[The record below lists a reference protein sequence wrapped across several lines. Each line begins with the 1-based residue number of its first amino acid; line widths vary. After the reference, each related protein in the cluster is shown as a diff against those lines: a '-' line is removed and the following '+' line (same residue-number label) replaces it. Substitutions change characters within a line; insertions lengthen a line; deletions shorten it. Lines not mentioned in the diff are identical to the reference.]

1 MVCLLLA
8 ASLNVAFTVT
18 NDTAVPRHH
27 ALVAAEL
34 PLTAESAGDVKQ
46 LRVIGYDQLSVAAQI
61 APLTHWPDGSLK
73 TVQAIFT
80 ADLEPG
86 ETKTWSLIAGH
97 STTRQREEARTATE
111 DGILLLNT
119 GKMYYR
125 VGDHLG
131 PLTVEPPGSEPCVA
145 ATPEREVIEES
156 GPVRATA
163 RRDGWLVRG
172 GGKPFRYTQRFS
184 VIANQPAVRVTTRI
198 ETAVGADATSVKCVW
213 LAIRPAAQH
222 RKSIVLATASGTNTL
237 APGDTR
243 RLEQPK
249 VEARLVSDRQHPGWL
264 DFRADASG
272 MLFAVKLFWQRAP
285 KALEI
290 KADGTVRYEIPS
302 AAAPPLRLTAGVA
315 LEDEFLLWFHPIGE
329 DFGNAVAEMNQPLKA
344 VIKPAITKP

>member
-8 ASLNVAFTVT
+8 AALNVPFTVT
-18 NDTAVPRHH
+18 NDTAISRHR

-34 PLTAESAGDVKQ
+34 PLTAGVARDPKQ
-46 LRVIGYDQLSVAAQI
+46 LRVVGYDQLSVAAQI
-61 APLTHWPDGSLK
+61 SVLDNWSDGSAK
-73 TVQAIFT
+73 AAQAIFT

-86 ETKTWSLIAGH
+86 ETKTWSLVAGR
-97 STTRQREEARTATE
+97 STTREREQARTATE
-111 DGILLLNT
+111 DGILMLNT

-125 VGDHLG
+125 VGDYLG
-131 PLTVEPPGSEPCVA
+131 PLTIEPASGEPFVA
-145 ATPEREVIEES
+145 TPPEREEVEDN

-172 GGKPFRYTQRFS
+172 SGKLFRYIQRYS
-184 VIANQPAVRVTTRI
+184 VIAGQPAVRVTTRI
-198 ETAVGADATSVKCVW
+198 ETAVGAVAAPVKCVW
-213 LAIRPAAQH
+213 LAVRPAAQH
-222 RKSIVLATASGTNTL
+222 RKSIVLATASGTHTL

-290 KADGTVRYEIPS
+290 KADGTARYEIHS
-302 AAAPPLRLTAGVA
+302 VAAPLLLLTAGAA
-315 LEDEFLLWFHPIGE
+315 LEDEFLLWFHPAGE
-329 DFGNAVAEMNQPLKA
+329 SFDSALAEMNQPLKA
-344 VIKPAITKP
+344 VIKPAVTKP

>member
-8 ASLNVAFTVT
+8 ATLNVAFTVT

-27 ALVAAEL
+27 ALVAAEV
-34 PLTAESAGDVKQ
+34 PLAAGATADAKQ
-46 LRVIGYDQLSVAAQI
+46 LRVVGYDELSVAAQI
-61 APLTHWPDGSLK
+61 TPLAHWPDGSLK

-86 ETKTWSLIAGH
+86 ETKTWSLIAGR
-97 STTRQREEARTATE
+97 STTRQREEARAATE

-119 GKMYYR
+119 GKMYYP
-125 VGDHLG
+125 VGNHLG
-131 PLTVEPPGSEPCVA
+131 PLTIELAGGAPCVA
-145 ATPEREVIEES
+145 TPSEREVVEEN

-163 RRDGWLVRG
+163 RRDVWLAYS
-172 GGKPFRYTQRFS
+172 GKKRLHCTQRYY
-184 VIANQPAVRVTTRI
+184 VTAGQPAVRVTTRI
-198 ETAVGADATSVKCVW
+198 ETADGADATPVKCVW

-222 RKSIVLATASGTNTL
+222 RKSIVLATASGTHTL

-249 VEARLVSDRQHPGWL
+249 VDARLVSDRQHPGWL

-272 MLFAVKLFWQRAP
+272 MLFAVKRFWQRAP

-290 KADGTVRYEIPS
+290 KADGTVRYEIHS
-302 AAAPPLRLTAGVA
+302 AAAPPLRLTAGAA
-315 LEDEFLLWFHPIGE
+315 LEDEFLLWFHPAGE
-329 DFGNAVAEMNQPLKA
+329 SFDNAVAEMNQPLRA
-344 VIKPAITKP
+344 VIKPTVTKP

>member
-8 ASLNVAFTVT
+8 ATLNVAFTVT

-34 PLTAESAGDVKQ
+34 PLAAGAASNAKQ
-46 LRVIGYDQLSVAAQI
+46 LRVVGYDQLSVAAQI

-86 ETKTWSLIAGH
+86 ETKMWSLTTGR
-97 STTRQREEARTATE
+97 STTRLREEARTATE
-111 DGILLLNT
+111 DGVLMLNT
-119 GKMYYR
+119 GRMYYR

-131 PLTVEPPGSEPCVA
+131 ALTVASTDGKPFVA
-145 ATPEREVIEES
+145 APPEREVVEKA
-156 GPVRATA
+156 GPVCAVV
-163 RRDGWLVRG
+163 RRDGCLTRG
-172 GGKPFRYTQRFS
+172 SEKPFRYTQRYS
-184 VIANQPAVRVTTRI
+184 VIAGQPAARVTTRI
-198 ETAVGADATSVKCVW
+198 EAAGASDTIPVKCAW
-213 LAIRPAAQH
+213 TTIRPAAQH
-222 RKSIVLATASGTNTL
+222 RKSVVLATASGANTL

-249 VEARLVSDRQHPGWL
+249 VDARLVSDRQHPGWL
-264 DFRADASG
+264 DFRGDASG

-290 KADGTVRYEIPS
+290 KADGTARYEIHS
-302 AAAPPLRLTAGVA
+302 AAAAPLRLTAGAA
-315 LEDEFLLWFHPIGE
+315 LEDEFLLWFHPAGE
-329 DFGNAVAEMNQPLKA
+329 DFDNAVAEMNQPLRA
-344 VIKPAITKP
+344 VIKPTVTKP